1 MVEFWNS
8 PPVIAFAGLAATAPL
23 WLVIWWLNR
32 QDRRRWEL
40 QEQLREMEQAI
51 REEAM
56 SDEERE
62 WWWEYRERQTAIRHE
77 ARRRLGLPDEERP
90 S

>member
-1 MVEFWNS
+1 
-8 PPVIAFAGLAATAPL
+8 
-23 WLVIWWLNR
+23 
-32 QDRRRWEL
+32 
-40 QEQLREMEQAI
+40 MEQAI

-56 SDEERE
+56 SDEDRE
-62 WWWEYRERQTAIRHE
+62 WWRQSRERQTAIRHE